1 MSLIPGVKEFQWE
14 MSKVTDESWRYQYH
28 LILIMIFIISQKN
41 YRLLRPNGRIT
52 FVMGD
57 TRRDKLYQAV
67 SFQTMITY
75 IKSGFEVEELVGVI
89 L

>member
-1 MSLIPGVKEFQWE
+1 M
-14 MSKVTDESWRYQYH
+14 
-28 LILIMIFIISQKN
+28 
-41 YRLLRPNGRIT
+41 
-52 FVMGD
+52 MGD